1 LYQGDGLAKK
11 TVRDIDVDGK
21 RVLVRVDFNVPFDI
35 NTGDISDDSRI
46 KAVLPTIEYLVAHKS
61 KIILCSHLGRPGG
74 SVVEGLRMTPIARRL
89 SKLLNLTVSTA
100 SDCIGSDVEKAINNL
115 KPGEILLLENL
126 RFHPGEKAND
136 DSFARA
142 LANLADI
149 YVDDAFGTAHRAHAS
164 TVGVAKY
171 LPAVAGFLMEKELT
185 ALGGILRDPEHPF
198 AALLGGA
205 KVSDKISLIQ
215 NILNKID
222 KLLVGGGMAA
232 TFLKAEGYSIG
243 LSLVEEDK
251 QDLARELMD
260 IARSKNVSLLL
271 PLDVLVAESI
281 TEEANGSTVEISNI
295 PEDKSI
301 VDIGPRT
308 IEMFS
313 QQLMSC
319 QTIFWNGPMGVYEIK
334 QFASGTNSMAELLA
348 SLKAT
353 TIVGGGSTAEIVEE
367 LHLASKMSHVSTGGG
382 ASLQFL
388 EGKTLPGVAVLQ
400 DK

>member
-1 LYQGDGLAKK
+1 LYLGEGLAKK
-11 TVRDIDVDGK
+11 TIRDIDVCEK
-21 RVLVRVDFNVPFDI
+21 IVLVRVDFNVPLDI
-35 NTGDISDDSRI
+35 NTGAISDDSRI
-46 KAVLPTIEYLVAHKS
+46 QAVLPTIKYLINHKAR
-61 KIILCSHLGRPGG
+61 IILCSHLGRPDGNM
-74 SVVEGLRMTPIARRL
+74 VDGLRMAPIAQRL
-89 SKLLNLTVSTA
+89 SQLLKLPVLTA
-100 SDCIGSDVEKAINNL
+100 SNCIGSDVEKAVNNL
-115 KPGEILLLENL
+115 KPGGILLLENL
-126 RFHPGEKAND
+126 RFHSEEEAND

-142 LANLADI
+142 LANFADI

-171 LPAVAGFLMEKELT
+171 LPAVAGFLMEKELA
-185 ALGGILRDPEHPF
+185 ALGGILENPQHPF

-215 NILNKID
+215 NILNKVD

-232 TFLKAEGYSIG
+232 TFFKAEGYSVG
-243 LSLVEEDK
+243 LSLVETNK
-251 QDLARELMD
+251 QDLAHELKE
-260 IARSKNVSLLL
+260 AANSKDVSLLL
-271 PLDVLVAESI
+271 PLDVVVAESI
-281 TEEANGSTVEISNI
+281 SKEATGHIVEISNV
-295 PEDKSI
+295 PKNESI

-319 QTIFWNGPMGVYEIK
+319 QTIFWNGPMGVYEIE
-334 QFASGTNSMAELLA
+334 QFASGTKAMAELLA

-367 LHLASKMSHVSTGGG
+367 MHLASKMSHVSTGGG